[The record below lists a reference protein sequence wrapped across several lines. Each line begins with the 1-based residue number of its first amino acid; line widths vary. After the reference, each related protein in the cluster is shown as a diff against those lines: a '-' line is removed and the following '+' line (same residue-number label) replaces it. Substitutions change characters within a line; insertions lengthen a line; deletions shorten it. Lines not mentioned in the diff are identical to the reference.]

1 PKDVMTAMFNFNG
14 SVDEQKKK
22 LLWEFEEMFCTKYN
36 FIFED
41 DGTLEKRVLSLDK
54 NDKHRQSAESV
65 NNDAIQKYFEKLT
78 ENFLHPLQQCF
89 DFILKNTKTLIVQE
103 EHDKIFSPE
112 KFLKYIQRHGVKT
125 QIFKKGKEQ
134 YVMDYYKY

>member
-1 PKDVMTAMFNFNG
+1 SRDWSSDVCSSDLDYRPYFTVHNSDFQEFSKMGDHQAFKSVIIGVTNPYFIKALDKWPHVIAIGKQFKMMNKTQKKPLSRSHKDVMTAMFNING

-54 NDKHRQSAESV
+54 NDKHR
-65 NNDAIQKYFEKLT
+65 
-78 ENFLHPLQQCF
+78 
-89 DFILKNTKTLIVQE
+89 
-103 EHDKIFSPE
+103 
-112 KFLKYIQRHGVKT
+112 
-125 QIFKKGKEQ
+125 
-134 YVMDYYKY
+134 